1 MTERCPGTLKKDRLN
16 NIFFKFY
23 RYCTFLP
30 NYFYLP
36 NTLLLVKTFLNELGS
51 DLNPDSWKQYLIW
64 IWIRIQ
70 TTLPNPLL
78 PPTWLF
84 YLGLKKSKQRE

>member
-1 MTERCPGTLKKDRLN
+1 MYHFTQ
-16 NIFFKFY
+16 F
-23 RYCTFLP
+23 
-30 NYFYLP
+30 FYLP